1 MLLYIVKSLRIEK
14 RKIGEFFFSWVIY
27 SVRKVMKI
35 VDLIFRMKEILYYV
49 YNLDTVLYLIIG
61 SKIGNL
67 YMFLLGFYGK

>member
-1 MLLYIVKSLRIEK
+1 
-14 RKIGEFFFSWVIY
+14 
-27 SVRKVMKI
+27 MKI